1 MMPMLD
7 LWPAYTQIHIDTHI
21 HTHMWLWYF
30 LCVCIHT
37 NVNTCTQTKTSSTI
51 PPLQL
56 QPNIFPSRCCEL
68 RWPGFPSCFLP
79 LTQNMRQ
86 FLCYVQVKSRIK
98 CAFIFQTKDIDTTS
112 PCPHTSNFF
121 SFLSRKPILNP
132 FTFLFT
138 VTTLFLWNFLSLVWT
153 AAIPNLLNFSFFPY
167 LCITPSLQRSQS
179 ELLKLKSRHVNFP
192 IQLPN
197 DFSFGEQKILPV
209 CRTWFLLQLHLI
221 SLFLLTVH
229 QQSCPFF
236 SPFFCR
242 KALGSF

>member
-1 MMPMLD
+1 
-7 LWPAYTQIHIDTHI
+7 
-21 HTHMWLWYF
+21 MWVWYF

-68 RWPGFPSCFLP
+68 RWPGFPSCFLL

-121 SFLSRKPILNP
+121 LSYLGNLSWIHS
-132 FTFLFT
+132 LF
-138 VTTLFLWNFLSLVWT
+138 S
-153 AAIPNLLNFSFFPY
+153 
-167 LCITPSLQRSQS
+167 SQS
-179 ELLKLKSRHVNFP
+179 PPRFCGIFYPLYEQLQYQIYWTLASFPASVLPLLYKGAKVN
-192 IQLPN
+192 
-197 DFSFGEQKILPV
+197 S
-209 CRTWFLLQLHLI
+209 
-221 SLFLLTVH
+221 
-229 QQSCPFF
+229 
-236 SPFFCR
+236 
-242 KALGSF
+242 

>member
-1 MMPMLD
+1 MLPEKMMPMLD

-21 HTHMWLWYF
+21 HTHMWGWYF
-30 LCVCIHT
+30 LCACIHT
-37 NVNTCTQTKTSSTI
+37 NVNTCTQTTTSSTI

-86 FLCYVQVKSRIK
+86 FLCYVQVKSKIK

-121 SFLSRKPILNP
+121 SYLSQKPILNP

-138 VTTLFLWNFLSLVWT
+138 VTTLFLWNFF
-153 AAIPNLLNFSFFPY
+153 IPCMNSCNTKFP
-167 LCITPSLQRSQS
+167 
-179 ELLKLKSRHVNFP
+179 EL
-192 IQLPN
+192 
-197 DFSFGEQKILPV
+197 
-209 CRTWFLLQLHLI
+209 
-221 SLFLLTVH
+221 
-229 QQSCPFF
+229 
-236 SPFFCR
+236 
-242 KALGSF
+242 

>member
-21 HTHMWLWYF
+21 HTHMWVWYF
-30 LCVCIHT
+30 LCVCTHT
-37 NVNTCTQTKTSSTI
+37 NVNTCTQTTTSSTI

-121 SFLSRKPILNP
+121 LTYLRNLSWIHS
-132 FTFLFT
+132 LFSSQSPPC
-138 VTTLFLWNFLSLVWT
+138 FCGIFLSLVWT
-153 AAIPNLLNFSFFPY
+153 AAIPNFLNFSFFPY

-179 ELLKLKSRHVNFP
+179 ELFKLKSRHVNFP

-197 DFSFGEQKILPV
+197 DFSFGEQKCKVFQYAEPG
-209 CRTWFLLQLHLI
+209 F
-221 SLFLLTVH
+221 
-229 QQSCPFF
+229 FF
-236 SPFFCR
+236 SFI
-242 KALGSF
+242 